1 MTTLEN
7 QFLGF
12 IDKHRR
18 LLYLIFALVV
28 GLLIRWAGRDFV
40 SLDMRDAL
48 LPWFD
53 QIKAAGGLKALSGQV
68 GDYGL
73 LYQTIISLMT
83 YVNIDPIY
91 QYKLLSVVFDIALAV
106 MAALVYKD
114 LRMNGWRG
122 SVAGGE
128 NVLGSLSREARESI
142 LSQTVMVGAIVWLLP
157 TVMLNSA
164 YWGQCDSMYSF
175 FCLATLYQLRRGS
188 YALAFVLLGLA
199 FSCKLQ
205 TVFIMPFI
213 VVYYLITKRFSA
225 LYIFI
230 SLVVVWLMGA
240 VAFAYGRSLL
250 APLSIYYGQSS
261 HYQLM
266 YLSFPSFWVIL
277 GDNYLGFRWYAIF
290 FTLCVV
296 VAGMYAC
303 LNHRRY
309 VMGKD
314 GYYCALAWFIW
325 SMVLFL
331 PSMHDRY
338 AYLLDLVLVLLA
350 CLDRRFVK
358 YAVVALLSS
367 LYFYGCF
374 LFVQRD
380 EAPIW
385 LSAVYL
391 LAYLHFTCTI
401 YRGLKNSDEQP
412 KQS

>member
-1 MTTLEN
+1 MTSLEN
-7 QFLGF
+7 QFLVY

-18 LLYLIFALVV
+18 LLFAVFAIIV

-53 QIKAAGGLKALSGQV
+53 QIKTAGGLPALSNQV

-83 YVNIDPIY
+83 YVDISPLY
-91 QYKLLSVVFDIALAV
+91 QYKLLSVVFDAALAI

-114 LRMNGWRG
+114 VKCNGLI
-122 SVAGGE
+122 VAGREVGHSATTNRE
-128 NVLGSLSREARESI
+128 SRELI
-142 LSQTVMVGAIVWLLP
+142 LTQTVMVGALVWLLP

-188 YALAFVLLGLA
+188 FVLAFVMLGLA

-213 VVYYLITKRFSA
+213 VVYYLITKRFSVF
-225 LYIFI
+225 YIFI
-230 SLVVVWLMGA
+230 SLAVVWLMGI

-250 APLSIYYGQSS
+250 APVLIYYGQSS

-266 YLSFPSFWVIL
+266 YLSFPSFWILL
-277 GDNYLGFRWYAIF
+277 GDDYFGFRWYAIF

-303 LNHRRY
+303 LNHKRFVTR
-309 VMGKD
+309 GIN
-314 GYYCALAWFIW
+314 YYTAVAWFIW

-338 AYLLDLVLVLLA
+338 AYLMDLVLVLLT
-350 CLDRRFVK
+350 CLDRSFIK
-358 YAVVALLSS
+358 YAAVAVLSS

-380 EAPIW
+380 EAPI
-385 LSAVYL
+385 LLAVVYL
-391 LAYLHFTCTI
+391 LAYLHFTRAL
-401 YRGLKNSDEQP
+401 YVRLKDSDVQP
-412 KQS
+412 SNH